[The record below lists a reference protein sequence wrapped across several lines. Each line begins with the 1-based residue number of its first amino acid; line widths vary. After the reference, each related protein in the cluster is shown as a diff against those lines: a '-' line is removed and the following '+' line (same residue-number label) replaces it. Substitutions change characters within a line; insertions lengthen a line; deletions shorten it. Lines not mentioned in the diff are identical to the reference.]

1 MKAFLITKFGSPSV
15 LKISEVPERA
25 LEDREVRVAV
35 RFIGLNFAEVFAR
48 LGIYPGIPDPPFIP
62 GIEFSG
68 IVKETGVGV
77 RAFKPGERVMGFCRQ
92 GSYAESVC
100 VHEDHLVKIP
110 RRMSLS
116 EAAAFPVAFLS
127 AFHGLVT
134 LAHARRGEKLLLH
147 AAAGG
152 VGLAAIQIARH
163 LGLEIFATA
172 GSQEKL
178 LAAEREG
185 AHHVINYR
193 SEDFTV
199 LVKRDT
205 GGYGVDVVLDSV
217 GGSIFRKSWKLLA
230 PMGRYVLYG
239 FASVTGKGG
248 LNRLKMIKEAV
259 QVPLI
264 YPPSIVSRNVS
275 LMGFN
280 LYFLTH
286 KVQYFKGA
294 TKQLLSWY
302 DKKIITPRIG
312 TTFPFAEIPRAH
324 EFLQSR
330 KSIGKVVVEVPY
342 T

>member
-1 MKAFLITKFGSPSV
+1 MKAFFITKFGSPSV
-15 LKISEVPERA
+15 LQLRDVTERA
-25 LEDREVRVAV
+25 LQDHEARVNT
-35 RFIGLNFAEVFAR
+35 RYIGLNFAEVFAR
-48 LGIYPGIPDPPFIP
+48 LGIYPGIPDPPFVP

-68 IVKETGVGV
+68 IVKEVGAGV
-77 RAFKPGERVMGFCRQ
+77 RAFKPGDRVMGFSRQ
-92 GSYAESVC
+92 GAYAESVC
-100 VHEDHLVKIP
+100 VHEDHLVKVP
-110 RRMSLS
+110 KRMSLP

-127 AFHGLVT
+127 AYHGLVT

-152 VGLAAIQIARH
+152 VGLASIQIAKH

-172 GSQEKL
+172 GSAEKL
-178 LAAEREG
+178 LVAEREG
-185 AHHVINYR
+185 AHHVMNYR
-193 SEDFTV
+193 SGDFSV
-199 LVKRDT
+199 PVKRQT
-205 GGYGVDVVLDSV
+205 GGHGVDIVMDSV
-217 GGSIFRKSWKLLA
+217 GGSVFRKSWKLLA

-248 LNRLKMIKEAV
+248 LDRLRMIKEAV
-259 QVPLI
+259 QVPLV

-286 KVQYFKGA
+286 KVQYLKGA

-302 DKKIITPRIG
+302 EKKIIAPHIG
-312 TTFPFAEIPRAH
+312 STFSFADIPRAH

-330 KSIGKVVVEVPY
+330 KSIGKVIVEISKG
-342 T
+342 